1 MVAAGK
7 VLLQAV
13 VAVIATM
20 MTEENMKKLADAM
33 LDTAEDFV
41 QKTDNTID
49 DAVVLPAIAK
59 IRSVFNIPDNDEP
72 APPAEQPE

>member
-1 MVAAGK
+1 MAAAAK
-7 VLLQAV
+7 ALLQAV

-20 MTEENMKKLADAM
+20 MTEENMKLLADKM

-41 QKTDNTID
+41 AQTDNTID
-49 DAVVLPAIAK
+49 DALVLPVIQK

-72 APPAEQPE
+72 PVT